1 MGYRSDVTATFY
13 VKDAKH
19 LSVLKLWLDEN
30 FPVGIFQDDI
40 LWFDKGMVL
49 TCESVKWYDSYEDVK
64 AFDAAV
70 EKYLELVENSE
81 NSEEDD
87 TPVFSYEYVRIGEN
101 YDDVE
106 TYYGGDACEY
116 RLGVT
121 REITF
126 VED

>member
-1 MGYRSDVTATFY
+1 MGYRSDVAAAFY
-13 VKDAKH
+13 VKDVKH
-19 LSVLKLWLDEN
+19 VPMLKLWLDEN
-30 FPVGIFQDDI
+30 FPVGIFHKDI
-40 LWFDKGMVL
+40 RWFDNGMVL

-70 EKYLELVENSE
+70 EKYLELVN
-81 NSEEDD
+81 NDMGVEDD
-87 TPVFSYEYVRIGEN
+87 PPAFSYEFVRVGEN

-106 TYYGGDACEY
+106 THYDGDACEY

>member
-1 MGYRSDVTATFY
+1 MGYRSDVMAAFY

-19 LSVLKLWLDEN
+19 LPMLKLWLDEN
-30 FPVGIFQDDI
+30 FPVDIFHKDI
-40 LWFDKGMVL
+40 RWFDNGMVL

-64 AFDAAV
+64 AFDVAV
-70 EKYLELVENSE
+70 EKYLELVN
-81 NSEEDD
+81 NDMGVEDD
-87 TPVFSYEYVRIGEN
+87 PPAFSYEFIRVGEN

-106 TYYGGDACEY
+106 THYDGDACEY

>member
-1 MGYRSDVTATFY
+1 MGYRSDVMAAFY

-19 LSVLKLWLDEN
+19 LPMLKLWLDEN
-30 FPVGIFQDDI
+30 FPVDIFHEDI
-40 LWFDKGMVL
+40 RWFDKGMAL
-49 TCESVKWYDSYEDVK
+49 TCYGVKWYDSYEDVK
-64 AFDAAV
+64 AFDVAV
-70 EKYLELVENSE
+70 EKYLELVNDDM
-81 NSEEDD
+81 NVEDD
-87 TPVFSYEYVRIGEN
+87 PPAFSYEFVRVGEN

-106 TYYGGDACEY
+106 THHDGDACEY